1 MTLPEQSRSYIVTGR
16 ASRESQPGAVE
27 RAVGFTVMPPTADPP
42 PTAVS
47 TVQISVL
54 GSRGSVS
61 VSPLGLN
68 CKTDCTIT
76 LTQEEWQ
83 TLTLQAIPS
92 GQSCVQAIRGCEASG
107 GNSCTL
113 TAGVSYEIEVEFA
126 RCSRGGGSKG
136 GGKGR
141 VKRLAETTD
150 ATSTGRGRVR

>member
-16 ASRESQPGAVE
+16 ASRANQPGIAE
-27 RAVGFTVMPPTADPP
+27 GAVGFTVTPPPTDPPPPP

-54 GSRGSVS
+54 GNRGSVS
-61 VSPLGLN
+61 VSPLGLKCKDN
-68 CKTDCTIT
+68 CIIT
-76 LTQEEWQ
+76 LNEAEWQ
-83 TLTLQAIPS
+83 TLTLQAVPS
-92 GQSCVQAIRGCEASG
+92 GQSCVQAIRGCEAGG

-126 RCSRGGGSKG
+126 RCSRGGG
-136 GGKGR
+136 KGR